1 MNLAAA
7 ILDYWR
13 AGGPLLLPLAGICFG
28 IWWYFLSTRAKLRE
42 AMRVPGTVSLAG
54 LKEYDEFERAW
65 LNPLSR
71 DLVVLGALTG
81 AAPLVGLLGT
91 VTGMIVTF
99 QAVAA
104 STGETTSEVASGIS
118 QALITTQFGLV
129 IAIPGVFGLAR
140 LYRLLDQVQIGFATR
155 RSQLSLEA
163 VSP

>member
-1 MNLAAA
+1 MNLVSA

-13 AGGPLLLPLAGICFG
+13 SGGPLLLPLAGICFG
-28 IWWYFLSTRAKLRE
+28 IWWYFLATRAKLR
-42 AMRVPGTVSLAG
+42 AALRAPGSVTFSG
-54 LKEYDEFERAW
+54 LKAYDEFERSW
-65 LNPLSR
+65 LSPLSR

-91 VTGMIVTF
+91 VTGMIATF

-104 STGETTSEVASGIS
+104 STGETAGDVASGIS

-163 VSP
+163 SRS